1 LDLQAKQQQILLG
14 YGECCACKSIT
25 NIYVCTPALWQLDA
39 LCPAIS
45 LEFTSGAITV
55 SAALRHA
62 WITGQTQKHNRYRD
76 EYQAEAQMQ
85 TLLHWCNGA
94 GNDRF
99 DIIRR
104 TTPPSQRIQH
114 KRDMLYSRYGK
125 EGAQLSPGWYRHAW
139 LAP

>member
-1 LDLQAKQQQILLG
+1 MRFWTCKPSSSRFSSDMVNAVPVKASPTFTFVPLL
-14 YGECCACKSIT
+14 C
-25 NIYVCTPALWQLDA
+25 DA

-62 WITGQTQKHNRYRD
+62 WITGQTQKRNRYRD

-125 EGAQLSPGWYRHAW
+125 EGAQLSPGWRRQAW